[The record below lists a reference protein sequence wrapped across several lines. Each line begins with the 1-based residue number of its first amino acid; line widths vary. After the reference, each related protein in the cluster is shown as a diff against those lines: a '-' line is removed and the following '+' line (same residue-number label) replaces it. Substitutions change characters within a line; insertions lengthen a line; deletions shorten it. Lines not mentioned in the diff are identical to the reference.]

1 MELQQ
6 RKFRADP
13 LKLKRLRV
21 AAGLTVQEVT
31 ERSGL
36 DKATVRKLLNGEPVF
51 LNSLK
56 LAIET
61 VFGIESP
68 LEVLHPEELAAMGAT
83 TETPGRVLE
92 WDVAEHLSGWKET
105 SNGLQY
111 QETRLT
117 HAYLPNREARG
128 KCYELRHLADAGRER
143 LETHLRRHPDFCERV
158 GAHPNVAENLT
169 AAELAGQWWVLDRWV
184 AGATLAGRIESE
196 GPLGEYALRRVVTG
210 VAEGLAALHAAGVVR
225 RELSAEK
232 VLLRESDDLAVLVDL
247 ELAKLTEGEPTV
259 APEEWPDDPFRAP
272 EVGGDAPL
280 DERADLYSWG
290 KLLLYAAFGE
300 QALASLEGLSR
311 DDLPP
316 EVAKVALACV
326 APGRSQRPPGIEA
339 VLGALRAWR

>member
-56 LAIET
+56 LAVET

-68 LEVLHPEELAAMGAT
+68 LEVLHPEELAAMGAA

-92 WDVAEHLSGWKET
+92 WEVAEHLSPWKET

-111 QETRLT
+111 QEMRLV

-128 KCYELRHLADAGRER
+128 KCYELRHLADQDRAR
-143 LETHLRRHPDFCERV
+143 LETHLRRHPDVCERV

-169 AAELAGQWWVLDRWV
+169 AAEVSGQWWVLDRWV
-184 AGATLAGRIESE
+184 AGETLTDRIDAE
-196 GPLGEYALRRVVTG
+196 GPLGEYALRRVTTG
-210 VAEGLAALHAAGVVR
+210 VAEGLAVLHAAGIIR

-272 EVGGDAPL
+272 EVGGDAPV

-290 KLLLYAAFGE
+290 KLLLYASFGE
-300 QALASLEGLSR
+300 RALTCLEGLSR
-311 DDLPP
+311 DDLPV
-316 EVAKVALACV
+316 EVAKVAMACV
-326 APGRSQRPPGIEA
+326 SPGRSQRPTGIDA
-339 VLGALRAWR
+339 VLGVLRGWR